1 MNPFIALIITFVF
14 FVMSCSLSNETNP
27 KVDIYDVTLDNEIP
41 QNTID
46 SIGIF
51 IKVENLNLSTGN
63 IVVSVINNTSVLY
76 STGDYYKIEKYK
88 NGEWNYIMYKPI
100 VFYGLG
106 YEIPPK
112 TSRQFTI
119 NLSDLDDDFKAGKYR
134 ITKNITSNYKRST
147 ISTEFKVL

>member
-1 MNPFIALIITFVF
+1 
-14 FVMSCSLSNETNP
+14 MSCSLSNETNP

-76 STGDYYKIEKYK
+76 STGDYYKIEK
-88 NGEWNYIMYKPI
+88 
-100 VFYGLG
+100 
-106 YEIPPK
+106 
-112 TSRQFTI
+112 
-119 NLSDLDDDFKAGKYR
+119 
-134 ITKNITSNYKRST
+134 
-147 ISTEFKVL
+147 